1 MAITIIIR
9 NDTAAAWTLADPVL
23 ARGELGLERDT
34 MRIKIGDGVSAW
46 SALPYRG
53 VDGAPGDSV
62 HEVDVDLGAVPVLDK
77 TVSWTHVGALTS
89 QRVIASAARTSD
101 ELEMDP
107 LVVSAAVTATDTI
120 TASVSGLRGPV
131 SGTRT
136 LYYTIGD

>member
-1 MAITIIIR
+1 MAVQIITR
-9 NDTAAAWTLADPVL
+9 NDTAANWTTANPVL
-23 ARGELGLERDT
+23 ARGEIGLERDT
-34 MRIKIGDGVSAW
+34 MRLKIGDGVSAW

-53 VDGAPGDSV
+53 VDGAPGGSV
-62 HEVDVDLGAVPVLDK
+62 YEVEVNLGAVPVLDK

-89 QRVIASAARTSD
+89 QRVLVSPARTSD

>member
-1 MAITIIIR
+1 MAVQIITR
-9 NDTAAAWTLADPVL
+9 NDTAANWTTANPVL
-23 ARGELGLERDT
+23 ARGEIGLERDT
-34 MRIKIGDGVSAW
+34 MRLKIGDGVSAW

-53 VDGAPGDSV
+53 VDGAPGGSV
-62 HEVDVDLGAVPVLDK
+62 YEVEVNLGAVPVLDK

-89 QRVIASAARTSD
+89 QRVLVSPARTSD

-131 SGTRT
+131 SGPRT

>member
-1 MAITIIIR
+1 MAIQIITR
-9 NDTAAAWTLADPVL
+9 NDTAANWTTANPVL
-23 ARGELGLERDT
+23 AQGEMAIERDT
-34 MRIKIGDGVSAW
+34 MRLKIGDGVSAW

-53 VDGAPGDSV
+53 VDGAPGDTV
-62 HEVDVDLGAVPVLDK
+62 YEVDVDLGVVPALDK
-77 TVSWTHVGALTS
+77 SVSWTHVGALTS
-89 QRVIASAARTSD
+89 QRVLVSPARTSD

>member
-1 MAITIIIR
+1 MAVQIITR
-9 NDTAAAWTLADPVL
+9 NDTAANWTTANPVL
-23 ARGELGLERDT
+23 ARGEIGLERDT
-34 MRIKIGDGVSAW
+34 MRLKIGDGVSAW

-53 VDGAPGDSV
+53 VDGAPGGSV
-62 HEVDVDLGAVPVLDK
+62 YEVEVDLGAVPVLDK

-89 QRVIASAARTSD
+89 QRVLVSPARTSD

>member
-1 MAITIIIR
+1 MAIQIIIR
-9 NDTAAAWTLADPVL
+9 NDTSTNWSLADPVL
-23 ARGELGLERDT
+23 ARGEIGLERDT
-34 MRIKIGDGVSAW
+34 MQIKIGDGVTAW

-53 VDGAPGDSV
+53 VDGAPGGAV
-62 HEVDVDLGAVPVLDK
+62 YETTVDLGSVPVLDAS
-77 TVSWTHVGALTS
+77 VSWSHVGALTS

-120 TASVSGLRGPV
+120 TASVSGLRGPI

>member
-1 MAITIIIR
+1 MAIQIIIR
-9 NDTAAAWTLADPVL
+9 NDTSAAWTLADPVL

-34 MRIKIGDGVSAW
+34 MRIKIGDGTSTW

-62 HEVDVDLGAVPVLDK
+62 YEVDVDLGVVPVLDK

>member
-1 MAITIIIR
+1 MAIQIITR
-9 NDTAAAWTLADPVL
+9 NDTAANWTTANPVL
-23 ARGELGLERDT
+23 AQGEFGLERDT
-34 MRIKIGDGVSAW
+34 MRLKIGDGVSAW

-53 VDGAPGDSV
+53 VDGAPGGSV
-62 HEVDVDLGAVPVLDK
+62 YEVEVDLGVVPVLDK
-77 TVSWTHVGALTS
+77 SVSWTHVGALTS
-89 QRVIASAARTSD
+89 QRVLVSPARTSD

-120 TASVSGLRGPV
+120 TASVSGLRGPI

>member
-1 MAITIIIR
+1 MAVQIITR
-9 NDTAAAWTLADPVL
+9 NDTAANWTTANPVL
-23 ARGELGLERDT
+23 ARGEIGLERDT
-34 MRIKIGDGVSAW
+34 MRLKIGDGVSAW

-53 VDGAPGDSV
+53 VDGAPGGSV
-62 HEVDVDLGAVPVLDK
+62 YEVEVDLGAVPVLDT

-89 QRVIASAARTSD
+89 QRVLVSPARTSD

>member
-1 MAITIIIR
+1 MAVQIITR
-9 NDTAAAWTLADPVL
+9 NDTAANWTTANPVL
-23 ARGELGLERDT
+23 AQGEMAIERDT
-34 MRIKIGDGVSAW
+34 MRLKIGDGVSAW

-53 VDGAPGDSV
+53 VDGAPGDTV
-62 HEVDVDLGAVPVLDK
+62 YEVDVDLGVVPVLDK
-77 TVSWTHVGALTS
+77 SVSWTHVGALTS
-89 QRVIASAARTSD
+89 QRVLVSPARTSD

-131 SGTRT
+131 SGART

>member
-1 MAITIIIR
+1 MAIQIIIR

-23 ARGELGLERDT
+23 ARGEIGLERDT
-34 MRIKIGDGVSAW
+34 MRIKIGDGASAW

-53 VDGAPGDSV
+53 VDGAPGGSV
-62 HEVDVDLGAVPVLDK
+62 FEVAINLGAVPRLDA
-77 TVSWTHVGALTS
+77 TVSWSHVGALTS
-89 QRVIASAARTSD
+89 QRVIASPARTSD

-120 TASVSGLRGPV
+120 TASISGLRGPV

>member
-1 MAITIIIR
+1 MAIQIITR
-9 NDTAAAWTLADPVL
+9 NDTAANWTLADPVL
-23 ARGELGLERDT
+23 AQGEMAIERDT
-34 MRIKIGDGVSAW
+34 MRLKIGDGVSAW

-53 VDGAPGDSV
+53 VDGAPGGSV
-62 HEVDVDLGAVPVLDK
+62 YEVEVNLGVVPVLDK
-77 TVSWTHVGALTS
+77 SVSWTHVGALTS
-89 QRVIASAARTSD
+89 QRVLVSPARTSD

-131 SGTRT
+131 SGART